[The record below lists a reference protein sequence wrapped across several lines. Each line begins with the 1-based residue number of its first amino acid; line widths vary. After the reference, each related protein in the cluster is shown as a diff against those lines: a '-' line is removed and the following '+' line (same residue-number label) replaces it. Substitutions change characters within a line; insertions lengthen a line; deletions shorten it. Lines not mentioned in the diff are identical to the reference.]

1 MWHNELGP
9 TGAAAK
15 NCRCGAPDKHGPNPA
30 GDRRDAQTCRFR
42 VTLPSPHGCFSRPVK
57 CVGKTRI
64 FARGE
69 PNGVQIVVYAADLEI
84 DIELA
89 MVLPIPC
96 GEARG
101 RTTR

>member
-1 MWHNELGP
+1 M
-9 TGAAAK
+9 
-15 NCRCGAPDKHGPNPA
+15 
-30 GDRRDAQTCRFR
+30 
-42 VTLPSPHGCFSRPVK
+42 K